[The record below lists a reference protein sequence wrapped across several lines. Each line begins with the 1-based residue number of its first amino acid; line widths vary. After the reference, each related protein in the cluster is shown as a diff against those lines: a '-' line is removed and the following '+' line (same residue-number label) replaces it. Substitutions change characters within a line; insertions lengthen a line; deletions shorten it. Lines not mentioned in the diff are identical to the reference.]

1 MRSISEDI
9 YQLALRVNY
18 ALFYYDYLSVLRL
31 TLPEKLNNNEVGYFQ
46 YILNTVIQNQQ
57 AK

>member
-18 ALFYYDYLSVLRL
+18 PLFYYDYLSVLRL